1 SGSLDAPSV
10 FKPQMHMWT
19 ASKQPWVQL
28 DDGLP
33 QFEGAPPPN

>member
-1 SGSLDAPSV
+1 
-10 FKPQMHMWT
+10 MWT